1 MIGRILARRLTTPPV
16 IAFLRRFGQL
26 APTRHGAAI
35 LANLAGITT
44 THGADITNAFNM
56 LYRSFLLRAVVAFAP
71 DAAQLTALLYT
82 TPSRIDFGA
91 ADVSPLRGVRQGC
104 PAAAPLFALSVAH
117 ALSLAPSPPPVL
129 MYADDVIFD
138 PTSDPAADYDATAA
152 ALAPAGLSLKPLTVG
167 NATCGGCAPSDDAIP
182 HRLVSKIPR
191 AVKLLELI
199 RTCTAPLHVK
209 FHALRCVPS
218 LFQYHIFA
226 TGLSHPDIAKELALQ
241 VDAAITDSIERLT
254 DIPVSHIA
262 LLGIQPL
269 LPTVLP
275 ARIVIA
281 RGHDDHL
288 PDNLRI
294 HLNTGRTLHA
304 VSGVFTTSFNTP
316 PTTSTRCAGSPP
328 TTPSIAPNSPSLQIP
343 GRGGGP

>member
-91 ADVSPLRGVRQGC
+91 ADVSPLRGVREGC
-104 PAAAPLFALSVAH
+104 PAAAPLFALSVAY

-152 ALAPAGLSLKPLTVG
+152 ALAGLSLKPLT
-167 NATCGGCAPSDDAIP
+167 
-182 HRLVSKIPR
+182 
-191 AVKLLELI
+191 
-199 RTCTAPLHVK
+199 
-209 FHALRCVPS
+209 
-218 LFQYHIFA
+218 
-226 TGLSHPDIAKELALQ
+226 
-241 VDAAITDSIERLT
+241 
-254 DIPVSHIA
+254 
-262 LLGIQPL
+262 
-269 LPTVLP
+269 
-275 ARIVIA
+275 AR
-281 RGHDDHL
+281 
-288 PDNLRI
+288 P
-294 HLNTGRTLHA
+294 
-304 VSGVFTTSFNTP
+304 
-316 PTTSTRCAGSPP
+316 
-328 TTPSIAPNSPSLQIP
+328 Q
-343 GRGGGP
+343 